1 MTDYAEMHMANSK
14 LFTSDLLK
22 IEVREEKDQIK
33 LHWWGKS
40 ILRKPSTFIT
50 PILVDA
56 LQKGGTENKRIVL
69 DFCEL
74 DYMNSSTV
82 TPIIKILERA
92 KRGENQVTVLYKK
105 SLKWQ
110 DLSFSAL
117 EIFQTKDKRVEIKGL
132 D

>member
-1 MTDYAEMHMANSK
+1 MANTM

-22 IEVREEKDQIK
+22 IEVREGDDQIE

-40 ILRKPSTFIT
+40 ILRKPSSFIT

-56 LQKGGTENKRIVL
+56 LQKGGSENKRIVL
-69 DFCEL
+69 DFSEL

-132 D
+132 E